1 MMPQRLGTGDGR
13 SYRSR
18 FAKTHR
24 SPRCAAPDRSGTKL
38 SAFRESLDGYRAR
51 EDCSLPMDDA
61 VVKLASKITV
71 ATLAHQSVCAL
82 LNFEIS
88 FPFRKSGLDQQVE
101 KHQLAA
107 AGRGE

>member
-1 MMPQRLGTGDGR
+1 
-13 SYRSR
+13 
-18 FAKTHR
+18 
-24 SPRCAAPDRSGTKL
+24 
-38 SAFRESLDGYRAR
+38 
-51 EDCSLPMDDA
+51 MDDA

-107 AGRGE
+107 AGRGEIVRRLFGDVAEGAWNEPNSAAINSQAAGAL